1 MRLGI
6 KSQNLHPHLCN
17 NILGQSPF
25 QLSQY
30 YDVGGKKISKVCILD
45 GNATKIDIILKLM

>member
-1 MRLGI
+1 MY
-6 KSQNLHPHLCN
+6 N

-30 YDVGGKKISKVCILD
+30 YDVGGKISKVCILD
-45 GNATKIDIILKLM
+45 GNATKFDIILKLI